1 MLIVHKYG
9 GTSVGSLERIKNVA
23 NRVAKAKRDGNSL
36 VVVVSAMS
44 GETNKPASNFAKGI
58 SPRTHRRERWIC
70 Y

>member
-44 GETNKPASNFAKGI
+44 GETNKLVDFENI